1 MRTLLVRSCLLVL
14 ILVGIVPLAISS
26 PAAADAC
33 TRQLCSGSL
42 PIYAGRDGVGR
53 DGVPYGV
60 CRNDP
65 GFLGPRAHSMV
76 PCPAGTTLVALAGL
90 CRVNSCD
97 GGGCSYR
104 GVCANYPGFP
114 YYRSDGRPG
123 EATCSNEPPPI
134 LNYRAHTIARCPS
147 GWSLIPGT
155 GICRQCASATP
166 APRPDL
172 VFRSVWLSV
181 GMPPVRVTSVRRGRP
196 YQACFV
202 VANAGA
208 AASGPFRVSG
218 GGLGIPT
225 TPFQDHAGLAAGLS
239 RTGCIDYPTT
249 PPAGSYGLGLT
260 VDSLGAVT
268 ESREFNNTAT
278 IPVTVVP

>member
-1 MRTLLVRSCLLVL
+1 MRTILVRFCLF
-14 ILVGIVPLAISS
+14 ILMIVGVVPFAVSS
-26 PAAADAC
+26 ADAGDAC

-60 CRNDP
+60 CRNDHS
-65 GFLGPRAHSMV
+65 FLGPRAHSMV
-76 PCPAGTTLVALAGL
+76 PCPTGTTLVALAGL

-97 GGGCSYR
+97 SGSCTYR

-114 YYRSDGRPG
+114 HYRGDGSG
-123 EATCSNEPPPI
+123 GTATCSNEPPPI

-155 GICRQCASATP
+155 GICRQCASTTP

-172 VFRSVWLSV
+172 VFRSSWLSV
-181 GMPPVRVTSVRRGRP
+181 GTARVTTVRRGQA

-202 VANAGA
+202 VANVGG
-208 AASGPFRVSG
+208 AASGPFRVGG

-225 TPFQDHAGLAAGLS
+225 APFQDHAGLGVGHS
-239 RTGCIDYPTT
+239 RTGCINYPTT
-249 PPAGSYGLGLT
+249 PSVGSYTLGLT
-260 VDSLGAVT
+260 VDSLGAVS
-268 ESREFNNTAT
+268 ELREFNNTTT